1 MRKERFPT
9 LDECET
15 FHFGG
20 ECDVRIL
27 GRGFVMH
34 NVSVRINCLKTYE
47 QFFQISY
54 ILKTYFIKAQLSIW

>member
-34 NVSVRINCLKTYE
+34 NVSVRINCLKTYG
-47 QFFQISY
+47 QFFSDK
-54 ILKTYFIKAQLSIW
+54 LYFENIFY

>member
-34 NVSVRINCLKTYE
+34 NVSVRISCLKTYDLTVCSDKLHFE
-47 QFFQISY
+47 NIFY
-54 ILKTYFIKAQLSIW
+54 